1 MIGLS
6 RQIIAVYN
14 EMAKNRY
21 NAQKFKLNIIKNNNK
36 KQIALVALGRYN
48 VIYRCKSLHESS
60 KQSKER
66 I

>member
-14 EMAKNRY
+14 ETAKNRY
-21 NAQKFKLNIIKNNNK
+21 NAQKSKVNIIKNNNK

-48 VIYRCKSLHESS
+48 VIHRCKGLHESS